1 MRTVL
6 FVDPPAFCTTV
17 EQLVAPALRSRPL
30 AVAPP
35 GAERGTILALSHE
48 AELAGVRRG
57 MATRLAK
64 KLCRDLVL
72 VPPNPR
78 LYARASRALDE
89 VLRVYAPVIEPRWY
103 GHAFLDISGT
113 ERLFGP
119 AVDVAEKIRREARER
134 LKIPLWVGVAT
145 NKLVSEAATRVG
157 RSDRLSVGL
166 SDGQSVRRSDI
177 WPVHVEHGAER
188 LFLAPHHIDK
198 LPDTSDRVRERLDDY
213 QLDIIGEIAAI
224 PEADLYAVLGR
235 EGRELRTRARGIDPR
250 PVLSPEVRA
259 EYQVT
264 YTLATDTNDL
274 GVLHPLLRRLTEMLG
289 KRLRQ
294 RGLAARRINV
304 GVDYVDYESDSRA
317 IPIREAALDVELWDA
332 SRRALAQAMARRLA
346 VRQVTVTVDRLIEAN
361 LQLDLWEP
369 ATTRAAV
376 LQRAVDRLHATG
388 DGGRATG
395 YGRRLTSH
403 LSRLPSHDQERTIFP
418 NGSLASI
425 AS

>member
-35 GAERGTILALSHE
+35 GAERGTILALSPE
-48 AELAGVRRG
+48 AEWAGVHRG

-134 LKIPLWVGVAT
+134 LKLPLWVGVAT

-157 RSDRLSVGL
+157 RADRLSVGP
-166 SDGQSVRRSDI
+166 SDGQSVRRSDFGPI
-177 WPVHVEHGAER
+177 NVEQGAEQS
-188 LFLAPHHIDK
+188 FLAPHHIDK
-198 LPDTSDRVRERLDDY
+198 LPGTPDRVRERLDDY
-213 QLDIIGEIAAI
+213 QLDIIGDIAAI
-224 PEADLYAVLGR
+224 SEADLYAVLGR

-259 EYQVT
+259 EYRVT
-264 YTLATDTNDL
+264 HTLATDTNDL
-274 GVLHPLLRRLTEMLG
+274 SVLHPLLRRLTEMLG
-289 KRLRQ
+289 RRLRQ

-317 IPIREAALDVELWDA
+317 ISLREAALDMELWDA

-361 LQLDLWEP
+361 LQLDFWEP
-369 ATTRAAV
+369 ETTRASL
-376 LQRAVDRLHATG
+376 LQRAVDVI
-388 DGGRATG
+388 GGQA
-395 YGRRLTSH
+395 GRRTGGQL
-403 LSRLPSHDQERTIFP
+403 RLPAHGSRPTAHQVRTILP
-418 NGSLASI
+418 KGSLLSI
-425 AS
+425 A

>member
-1 MRTVL
+1 MRTIL

-30 AVAPP
+30 AVAPL
-35 GAERGTILALSHE
+35 GAERGTILALSPE
-48 AELAGVRRG
+48 AESAGIRRG

-134 LKIPLWVGVAT
+134 LRLPLWVGVAT

-157 RSDRLSVGL
+157 RSD
-166 SDGQSVRRSDI
+166 GQAVRRSDI
-177 WPVHVEHGAER
+177 WPMHVAHGTEQV
-188 LFLAPHHIDK
+188 FLAPHHIEK
-198 LPDTSDRVRERLDDY
+198 LPDTPDRVRERLDDY
-213 QLDIIGEIAAI
+213 QLDIIGDIAAI
-224 PEADLYAVLGR
+224 SEADLYAVLGR
-235 EGRELRTRARGIDPR
+235 EGRELRTRARGIDAR

-259 EYQVT
+259 EYRVSH
-264 YTLATDTNDL
+264 TLATDTNDL
-274 GVLHPLLRRLTEMLG
+274 GVLHPLLRRLTEVLG
-289 KRLRQ
+289 RRLRQ

-304 GVDYVDYESDSRA
+304 GIDYVDYESDTRA
-317 IPIREAALDVELWDA
+317 LPIREAALDVELWDA
-332 SRRALAQAMARRLA
+332 SRRALAQAMGRRLA
-346 VRQVTVTVDRLIEAN
+346 IRQVTVTVDRLIEAN

-369 ATTRAAV
+369 ATTRASV
-376 LQRAVDRLHATG
+376 LQRAVDVI
-388 DGGRATG
+388 GGQA
-395 YGRRLTSH
+395 GRRTGGQKRPQAL
-403 LSRLPSHDQERTIFP
+403 LSRLPSHDHVNTIFP